1 MPDAIGA
8 ADMYR
13 LTDVGSV
20 GDFARVTRAG
30 EIVLARIREC
40 SGMRRRWISELA
52 AREVESNHP
61 TMLVTNRQSRQLDRH
76 LGGHVSQSADDHAP
90 HRAAIALG
98 TLEAAERRLDRL
110 SQREPA
116 PNVEHRRIP

>member
-20 GDFARVTRAG
+20 GAFARVTRAG

-52 AREVESNHP
+52 AREGEPNHP
-61 TMLVTNRQSRQLDRH
+61 AMLVTNRQSRQLDRH
-76 LGGHVSQSADDHAP
+76 LGRHVSQSANDHAP
-90 HRAAIALG
+90 HGATIAFGALQP
-98 TLEAAERRLDRL
+98 TERRLDRL
-110 SQREPA
+110 SQREPV